1 MTNPL
6 CLRGGRVL
14 DPARGIDRV
23 QDLWLAQGRVA
34 GWGEDAPA
42 ALRAHPDV
50 EIIDVRGAVVC
61 PGLVDIHVHLREP
74 GQEERETI
82 ETGTRAAARGGFAAV
97 ACMPNT
103 DPPLDDRP
111 RVEFVVRR
119 AREAG
124 HARVFPIAAV
134 TRGQQGEQLTEIQDL
149 VEAGAVAISDDG
161 KPVRNAELMCR
172 ALELTRELGVPV
184 IQHAEDPDLKGSGV
198 MHEGWVSTRI
208 GLKGIPDTAE
218 SVMVARDA
226 LLAEATGGRVH
237 VAHVSAAR
245 SVEIIRRA
253 KARGIRMTGETAPH
267 YLVLTDEAVASYDP
281 RFKMNPPLRTARDRD
296 ALIEG
301 IVDGTLDC
309 LATDHAPHTDID
321 KDNDFDSA
329 PFGIVGLET
338 ALGIYLKALVEPQ
351 HLTLSEL
358 ILRLTA
364 RPYEVLGRRGGTLE
378 PGADADV
385 TVFDPM
391 KSWTVRA
398 SEFQSKGR
406 NTPFE
411 GWQLPGSVLLTI
423 VGGRVTHRAET
434 SEATLRS

>member
-1 MTNPL
+1 MTSPL

-14 DPARGIDRV
+14 DPARGIDRA
-23 QDLWLAQGRVA
+23 QDLWLDQGRIA

-42 ALRAHPDV
+42 SLRSRGDV
-50 EIIDVRGAVVC
+50 EIIDVRGAIVC

-74 GQEERETI
+74 GQEDRETI
-82 ETGTRAAARGGFAAV
+82 ESGTRAAARGGFTAV

-111 RVEFVVRR
+111 RVEYVVRR
-119 AREAG
+119 AREIG
-124 HARVFPIAAV
+124 LARVFPIAAV
-134 TRGQQGEQLTEIQDL
+134 TRGQLGEQLTEIQDL

-161 KPVRNAELMCR
+161 KPVRNAELMRR

-184 IQHAEDPDLKGSGV
+184 IEHAEDPDLKGSGV

-208 GLKGIPDTAE
+208 GLKGIPDVAE

-237 VAHVSAAR
+237 IAHVSAAR
-245 SVEIIRRA
+245 SVDIIRRA
-253 KARGIRMTGETAPH
+253 KARGIRITGETAPH
-267 YLVLTDEAVASYDP
+267 YLVLTDEAVATYDP
-281 RFKMNPPLRTARDRD
+281 RAKMNPPLRSARDRD

-301 IVDGTLDC
+301 VVDGTLDC

-338 ALGIYLKALVEPQ
+338 ALGLYIKALVEPK
-351 HLTLSEL
+351 HLSLPEL

-378 PGADADV
+378 AGAEADV
-385 TVFDPM
+385 TVFDPDR
-391 KSWTVRA
+391 SWTVRA

-411 GWQLPGSVLLTI
+411 GWQLPGRVLLTI
-423 VGGRVTHRAET
+423 AGGRVTHRADVA
-434 SEATLRS
+434 EATVR

>member
-1 MTNPL
+1 MSSPL

-14 DPARGIDRV
+14 DPARGIDRA
-23 QDLWLAQGRVA
+23 QDLWIDQGRIA

-42 ALRAHPDV
+42 ALRSRSDV
-50 EIIDVRGAVVC
+50 EVIDVRGAIVC

-74 GQEERETI
+74 GQEEKETI
-82 ETGTRAAARGGFAAV
+82 ETGTLAAARGGFTTV

-103 DPPLDDRP
+103 DPPLDERP
-111 RVEFVVRR
+111 RIEFVLRR
-119 AREAG
+119 AAEAG
-124 HARVFPIAAV
+124 HARVLPIAAV
-134 TRGQQGEQLTEIQDL
+134 TRGQLGEQLTEIQDL

-161 KPVRNAELMCR
+161 KPVRNAEIMRR
-172 ALELTRELGVPV
+172 ALELTRDLGVPV
-184 IQHAEDPDLKGSGV
+184 IQHAEDPDLKGIGV

-208 GLKGIPDTAE
+208 GLKGIPDVAE

-226 LLAEATGGRVH
+226 LLAEHTGGRVH

-253 KARGIRMTGETAPH
+253 KARGIRMTAETTPH
-267 YLVLTDEAVASYDP
+267 YLVLTDEAVAGYDT
-281 RFKMNPPLRTARDRD
+281 RAKMNPPLRTARDRD

-301 IVDGTLDC
+301 VIDGTIDC
-309 LATDHAPHTDID
+309 LATDHAPHTEIE

-338 ALGIYLKALVEPQ
+338 ALGIYLSALVDAG
-351 HLTLSEL
+351 HLTLPEL
-358 ILRLTA
+358 IA
-364 RPYEVLGRRGGTLE
+364 RMTVKPFEVLGRKGGTLA

-385 TVFDPM
+385 TVFDP
-391 KSWTVRA
+391 SRRWTVRA
-398 SEFQSKGR
+398 TEFASKGR

-411 GWQLPGSVLLTI
+411 GWELPGQVLLTV
-423 VGGRVTHRAET
+423 VGGHIRHRAQVA
-434 SEATLRS
+434 EATRR